1 MDALLAAIN
10 FIIFYRQEPL
20 QDHGSNKIGYSNLSL
35 KHALWFRVT
44 RAGFTRIAGL
54 QENVNITWIDTMQW
68 ARIAI
73 SPTLAIAKAK
83 QIAAA
88 L

>member
-1 MDALLAAIN
+1 
-10 FIIFYRQEPL
+10 
-20 QDHGSNKIGYSNLSL
+20 
-35 KHALWFRVT
+35 VT